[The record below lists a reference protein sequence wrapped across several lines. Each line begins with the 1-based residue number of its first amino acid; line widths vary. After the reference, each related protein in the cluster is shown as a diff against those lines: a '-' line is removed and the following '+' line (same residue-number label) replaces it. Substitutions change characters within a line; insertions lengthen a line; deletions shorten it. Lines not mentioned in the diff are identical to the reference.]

1 MSSSVSLVQIVLVVL
16 LGNLFSL
23 GGGNGPIA
31 IVQSQWVGGG
41 QLAPS
46 QFAWILA
53 LSYISPGPKAGFLS
67 GVGYTLQGLPG
78 AAAAILATVIPT
90 CVAAAGVTHL
100 FSRLRPVITRIS
112 LPGGFVIAGMI
123 AAAAWGTAEPMNL
136 HGTELLA
143 VAAVAVL
150 VGWRN
155 VDSLWI
161 VLGAAV
167 VGLLGWFR

>member
-1 MSSSVSLVQIVLVVL
+1 MSSGVSLVQVVLVVL

-41 QLAPS
+41 QLAAS

-67 GVGYTLQGLPG
+67 GVGYVLQGLPG

-90 CVAAAGVTHL
+90 CVAAAAVTHL
-100 FSRLRPVITRIS
+100 FS
-112 LPGGFVIAGMI
+112 
-123 AAAAWGTAEPMNL
+123 
-136 HGTELLA
+136 
-143 VAAVAVL
+143 
-150 VGWRN
+150 
-155 VDSLWI
+155 
-161 VLGAAV
+161 
-167 VGLLGWFR
+167 